1 MTQKTALDFDALR
14 AANRERARTATR
26 FARCLG
32 WKSAEWCM
40 QLTSELGEAA
50 GFLSKIERGDFTLEA
65 VREDV
70 GRELADIVTCTD
82 LLADHLG
89 IDLGTAVRSKFNEV
103 SRRIDS
109 PVRLELSL
117 GGVIAQVGVVLV
129 DQTKFGGKD
138 GNCLAACLATLLR
151 LDIDE
156 VPGFFSDDSGTWR
169 EKMGAW
175 LVERGWGHLCI
186 AGPPPEML
194 GPALSIVSGKSPR
207 GDWLHA
213 TVWRGRE
220 LLHDPHPSR
229 AGLEGEPVDTIV
241 LVPLA

>member
-1 MTQKTALDFDALR
+1 MTQKTALDFDTLR
-14 AANRERARTATR
+14 AANRERARTAEK
-26 FARCLG
+26 FAECRSWTAADWML
-32 WKSAEWCM
+32 A
-40 QLTSELGEAA
+40 LTGELGEAA
-50 GFLSKIERGDFTLEA
+50 NMIKKIRRGDFTLGA

-70 GRELADIVTCTD
+70 GRELADVAIYLD

-89 IDLGTAVRSKFNEV
+89 INLGAAVRSKFNEV

-109 PVRLELSL
+109 PVRLEMSL
-117 GGVIAQVGVVLV
+117 AGIIAQVGLVLV

-194 GPALSIVSGKSPR
+194 GPAMSIVSGKSPR

-241 LVPLA
+241 LLPLA

>member
-1 MTQKTALDFDALR
+1 MKCVCGHLDSEHSIHGCWGRQCIPEVASDDPPCTCRIPRSQVRDYLR
-14 AANRERARTATR
+14 
-26 FARCLG
+26 
-32 WKSAEWCM
+32 
-40 QLTSELGEAA
+40 
-50 GFLSKIERGDFTLEA
+50 
-65 VREDV
+65 
-70 GRELADIVTCTD
+70 
-82 LLADHLG
+82 
-89 IDLGTAVRSKFNEV
+89 
-103 SRRIDS
+103 
-109 PVRLELSL
+109 
-117 GGVIAQVGVVLV
+117 LV
-129 DQTKFGGKD
+129 DQTKFGSKD

-156 VPGFFSDDSGTWR
+156 VPSFFSDDSGTWR